1 MIQLVSTYYY
11 VYIYGPSIR
20 KKPPT
25 LIFIIPC
32 SALPLVTTASH
43 RPSQKDIRDGRIPYP
58 PTVSGPPP
66 PGSLRTLIRQKTL
79 ATAHYII
86 RTHLF
91 IYPPPH
97 PDPQGSRI
105 HHLELPPSPPHPP
118 GIRAGAQIRTVLR
131 RRLQAGLEIRSSCRL
146 YPSPPPTRK
155 SSGRRSDRQDRV
167 TAAGIP
173 TEKLTGSVL
182 SWPNNPSVHDGNPL
196 MRTSDDAASTT
207 GARRIGYPTIASN
220 IVRSARPQ
228 QSDA

>member
-1 MIQLVSTYYY
+1 MVLRSA
-11 VYIYGPSIR
+11 
-20 KKPPT
+20 KPPT

-32 SALPLVTTASH
+32 SALPPVTTVSH
-43 RPSQKDIRDGRIPYP
+43 PPYREGIRDGRIPYP

-97 PDPQGSRI
+97 PAPQGSRI

-146 YPSPPPTRK
+146 YPSPPLPERAPDVDPT
-155 SSGRRSDRQDRV
+155 GR
-167 TAAGIP
+167 
-173 TEKLTGSVL
+173 TGSR
-182 SWPNNPSVHDGNPL
+182 P
-196 MRTSDDAASTT
+196 RASQ
-207 GARRIGYPTIASN
+207 RKN
-220 IVRSARPQ
+220 
-228 QSDA
+228 